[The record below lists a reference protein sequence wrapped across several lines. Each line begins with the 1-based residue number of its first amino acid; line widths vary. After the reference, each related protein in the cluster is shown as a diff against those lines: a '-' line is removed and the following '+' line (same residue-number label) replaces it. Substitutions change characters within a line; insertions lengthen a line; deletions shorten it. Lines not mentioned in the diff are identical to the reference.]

1 MFLDFIEIGTS
12 DFEAEIQKND
22 LKKGFSIEPIK
33 YYLDRLPDKKDCV
46 KMNIAVSNYDG
57 NVSVNYLSVE
67 NIKKLNLPDWVR
79 GCNSINSFHP
89 TVSKLLS
96 EKQIDIKDIITSNIV
111 ECKSLLTI
119 ISENKVSGIYYLKI
133 DTEGHDTTIL
143 EHFYTNVSDNSN
155 LPHVILF
162 ESNSLSERDRIIETI
177 ENLEK
182 KGYELVKSEHDTLLK
197 LNLKKVLNKC
207 KFSEKI
213 EHYYISDYPQ
223 DYNPENMPHG
233 NTLDDAQQYCKQHGY
248 SGVTFQNN
256 RYEVRNGKHL
266 RYQNTSEL
274 ASWIYI

>member
-46 KMNIAVSNYDG
+46 KMNLAVSNYDG
-57 NVSVNYLSVE
+57 NVVVNYLSVE
-67 NIKKLNLPDWVR
+67 NITKLNLPDWVR

-89 TVSKLLS
+89 TVTKLLS
-96 EKQIDIKDIITSNIV
+96 EKQIDIKDIITSYSV
-111 ECKSLLTI
+111 ECKSILTI
-119 ISENKVSGIYYLKI
+119 ITENKVSGVYYLKI

-143 EHFYTNVSDNSN
+143 EHFYTNVSNNSH

-162 ESNSLSERDRIIETI
+162 ESNSLSKRDKVIETI

-182 KGYELVKSEHDTLLK
+182 KGYEMVKSEHDTLLK
-197 LNLKKVLNKC
+197 LNLKKMLNKC

-223 DYNPENMPHG
+223 GYNPENMPHV
-233 NTLDDAQQYCKQHGY
+233 NTLEDAQHYCKQHGY

-266 RYQNTSEL
+266 RYQNYDKL

>member
-266 RYQNTSEL
+266 LYQNTSEL